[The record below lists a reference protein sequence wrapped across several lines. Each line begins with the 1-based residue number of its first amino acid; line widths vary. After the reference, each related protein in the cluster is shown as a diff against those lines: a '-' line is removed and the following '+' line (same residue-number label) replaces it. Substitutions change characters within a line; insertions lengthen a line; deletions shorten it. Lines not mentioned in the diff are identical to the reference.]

1 MSLKLQGFLLL
12 TAAAIASATPI
23 APCSAGTLTSYLTMS
38 SIGESCSIGSL
49 IYGNFQFAYIKPT
62 TASPSSGTISSD
74 MILVSPS
81 VADNAFSLLSNPLFD
96 NTQGDP
102 ATDGVFNRLFVN
114 MERYFLNYLV
124 DPPPIIA
131 GDELTLDPPSGPVV
145 ASKWGCINSS
155 FQLGGSIQGALI
167 DKATGQYSASNFNC
181 LDSGPS
187 GIKPSYFLQVTTNN
201 FPSSFTQ
208 SLTFT
213 EPATSVSMRLVL
225 DFGTG
230 TAITGLDA
238 IDGRVTTV
246 PEPATNFMIAFGLIG
261 LGALNRSRRKR

>member
-23 APCSAGTLTSYLTMS
+23 APCSAGTLTSYLNMS
-38 SIGESCSIGSL
+38 SSGESCSIGSL

-62 TASPSSGTISSD
+62 TTSPSSGTISSD

-81 VADNAFSLLSNPLFD
+81 VADNAFSLLSNPAFD
-96 NTQGDP
+96 NTPLDP
-102 ATDGVFNRLFVN
+102 ATDGVFNRLFEN

-145 ASKWGCINSS
+145 ASKWGCINSN
-155 FQLGGSIQGALI
+155 FQLGSIQGALI

-238 IDGRVTTV
+238 IDGRVTTI